1 MVDLKE
7 KVAFKNSNHTPNFGF
22 HKVDTAAQ
30 TLGGE
35 MKVCALL
42 LLLFIVS
49 MVHAARYKPQ
59 QQQQQHLRQQDNMIS
74 RSVVEE
80 LLAYEEAKRS
90 EKTRDLQV
98 RLQRKLISVKTHL
111 DSITTK
117 LQDTGRQLDENVL
130 RVEQSVNKKMEVAQ
144 AKWYQ
149 SYSENWKWA
158 VFLLLVLIL
167 CLAAFFAQLYSK
179 ATTGK
184 TLFAGEESKVW

>member
-1 MVDLKE
+1 MR
-7 KVAFKNSNHTPNFGF
+7 
-22 HKVDTAAQ
+22 
-30 TLGGE
+30 
-35 MKVCALL
+35 VCALL

-59 QQQQQHLRQQDNMIS
+59 QQHLRQQDNVIP

-117 LQDTGRQLDENVL
+117 LQDTGRQLDENVQ